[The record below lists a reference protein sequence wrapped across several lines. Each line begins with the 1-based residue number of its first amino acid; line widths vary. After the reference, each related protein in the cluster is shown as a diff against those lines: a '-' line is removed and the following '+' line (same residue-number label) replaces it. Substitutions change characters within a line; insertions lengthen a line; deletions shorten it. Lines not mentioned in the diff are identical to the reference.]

1 MFLSIYI
8 VEIYGVNAEFEINN
22 KYRIASFIDRT
33 SATSY
38 IQQAILRKR
47 LANYRDIKKYCRMMY
62 KK

>member
-38 IQQAILRKR
+38 IQAILRKR